1 MKLPRTLVGV
11 VGASLA
17 LVALSASPGQVAQAR
32 SRAHTLP
39 GGYKHLVVIYEE
51 NHSFDNLYGGWGR
64 VNGQRVN
71 GLAQAPDR
79 RARSPRTARLWLPA
93 AGRRQPGPRLRRR
106 RVP

>member
-17 LVALSASPGQVAQAR
+17 LVALSFSSGQVAQAR

-71 GLAQAPDR
+71 GLAQAPD
-79 RARSPRTARLWLPA
+79 TARTQVAQDGSGLRVPA
-93 AGRRQPGPRLRRR
+93 AERRQPELPRR
-106 RVP
+106 

>member
-39 GGYKHLVVIYEE
+39 GG
-51 NHSFDNLYGGWGR
+51 
-64 VNGQRVN
+64 
-71 GLAQAPDR
+71 
-79 RARSPRTARLWLPA
+79 
-93 AGRRQPGPRLRRR
+93 
-106 RVP
+106 